1 MRFWP
6 ASPIY
11 QVALGV
17 LLPVVLAVLAL
28 AGVLAFP
35 RAPHPQARM
44 WVKHIAAAKPPP
56 AKHAIAP
63 ISAFT
68 LEQRLSPGQA
78 LNRWNP
84 LIAQASRK
92 FDVPQAWIRAVMA
105 AESGGRTLSGENRP
119 IVSPAGAMG
128 LMQLMPDT
136 YNDMRVQYG
145 LGPDPQD
152 PHDNVF
158 AGAAFLRRLFLS
170 YGYPAMFSAYNDGP
184 GNVADRLLRG
194 SLLPEET
201 RSYVLDITRALAN
214 GTGLHG
220 VKTKFTRPDGT
231 PVWIDAATVVAVR
244 AALPGE
250 YAPGVQSVIT
260 AGRIHQGV
268 RENVV
273 AAKAILRAHGGGI

>member
-11 QVALGV
+11 RVALGAV
-17 LLPVVLAVLAL
+17 LLVVLAVLAL
-28 AGVLAFP
+28 TGVPAF
-35 RAPHPQARM
+35 RKEPHPATHIA
-44 WVKHIAAAKPPP
+44 VKHVAAAKPLPP
-56 AKHAIAP
+56 KRSAAP

-92 FDVPQAWIRAVMA
+92 FNVPQPWIRAVMA
-105 AESGGRTLSGENRP
+105 AESGGRTLSGENQP

-136 YNDMRVQYG
+136 YNDMRAQYG

-158 AGAAFLRRLFLS
+158 AGAAFLRRLFLA

-201 RSYVLDITRALAN
+201 RSYVMDITRALAS

-244 AALPGE
+244 AAFPGE